1 MACKGIMVMFSNTKH
16 CNWFSQPCVVAVTS
30 LSVDILTTLTHY
42 EHSHAPQIIR
52 KCYTCTGICL

>member
-30 LSVDILTTLTHY
+30 LFVDILTTLTHY
-42 EHSHAPQIIR
+42 NNNNNNIHFII
-52 KCYTCTGICL
+52 TDQCTKVPL